1 MNTLN
6 RSPFSGASG
15 TTYCPA
21 MGYDGIMRPDRKL
34 NEDQVRY
41 VRTSPKSS
49 VQLADELSIDRK
61 AIDRVRLRKT
71 YKDVPDAPPT
81 VGSPAVLPNND
92 YVVGDSLELM
102 GKLPAGYAQT
112 VVAKPPVFRPPHASQ
127 SQVWRARSGHV
138 DRLKS
143 IIREGLRIAG
153 PNGVLL
159 YVHRYDL
166 MADLLD
172 VGPGAISEF
181 SPEQVIVWDP
191 VIKETLSAP
200 STRRIPGQ
208 HRAIYVFAGSRWSI
222 PLEIRG
228 SVGDW
233 EDVWR
238 IGARLGDDGSLE
250 LPAGLADRLIS
261 MGPGRVLD
269 PFAGVGAI
277 GLAAARK
284 NRDWVL
290 FGKSAVDQHT
300 FRQSL
305 QAFRRERDERAM
317 TPTVQ
322 SARPRRQSGAIGRRA
337 SRPASDRPC
346 QNKLF

>member
-1 MNTLN
+1 
-6 RSPFSGASG
+6 
-15 TTYCPA
+15 
-21 MGYDGIMRPDRKL
+21 MRPDRKL

-61 AIDRVRLRKT
+61 AIDRVRLRRT

-81 VGSPAVLPNND
+81 VGSPVALPNND

-112 VVAKPPVFRPPHASQ
+112 IVAAPPVFRPPHASQ
-127 SQVWRARSGHV
+127 SQVRKARSGHV
-138 DRLKS
+138 DRQKS

-181 SPEQVIVWDP
+181 SSEQVIVWDP
-191 VIKETLSAP
+191 VSKETPSAP

-208 HRAIYVFAGSRWSI
+208 HRAIYVFAGNRWSI

-228 SVGDW
+228 SVSDW
-233 EDVWR
+233 GVVWR
-238 IGARLGDDGSLE
+238 FGSHLRDDGSLE
-250 LPAGLADRLIS
+250 LPSRLADQLIS

-269 PFAGVGAI
+269 PFAGVGII

-284 NRDWVL
+284 NRDWIL
-290 FGKSAVDQHT
+290 FGKSPIDQRT

-305 QAFRRERDERAM
+305 QDFYSERGERAM

-322 SARPRRQSGAIGRRA
+322 SMRPRPQSRSTGRRP
-337 SRPASDRPC
+337 SRSVSDRPE
-346 QNKLF
+346 QQRMF

>member
-1 MNTLN
+1 
-6 RSPFSGASG
+6 
-15 TTYCPA
+15 
-21 MGYDGIMRPDRKL
+21 MRPDRKL

-49 VQLADELSIDRK
+49 VQLANELSIDRK

-71 YKDVPDAPPT
+71 YKDVPDGPPT
-81 VGSPAVLPNND
+81 VGSPAALPNND

-112 VVAKPPVFRPPHASQ
+112 IVAAPPVFQPPHTSRSQ
-127 SQVWRARSGHV
+127 AGKAKRLYI
-138 DRLKS
+138 DRQRS
-143 IIREGLRIAG
+143 IIREGLRVAG

-159 YVHRYDL
+159 YVQRCDL
-166 MADLLD
+166 MDDLLG
-172 VGPGAISEF
+172 VGPGGISEF
-181 SPEQVIVWDP
+181 SPEQVIFWDP
-191 VIKETLSAP
+191 VIKETPSAP

-208 HRAIYVFAGSRWSI
+208 HRAIYVFAGNRWSI
-222 PLEIRG
+222 PLGIRG

-233 EDVWR
+233 GVVWR
-238 IGARLGDDGSLE
+238 FGSHLRDDGSLE
-250 LPAGLADRLIS
+250 LPARLADQLIS

-269 PFAGVGAI
+269 PFAGVGII

-284 NRDWVL
+284 NRDWIL
-290 FGKSAVDQHT
+290 FAKSLNDQRT

-305 QAFRRERDERAM
+305 QDFYSERGECVM

-322 SARPRRQSGAIGRRA
+322 SVRPRPQSRSTGRRP
-337 SRPASDRPC
+337 SRSDRSDRPE
-346 QNKLF
+346 QQRMF